1 MITKNLDSHV
11 TRNAFNEFLYTTMVK
26 FQQERD
32 LYPDDTVLG
41 VKRKNMEVRIDSVT
55 KFSSEWDSFPL
66 DGLYRSR
73 EDNSAFEATTDAIF
87 DIASS
92 FYFVR

>member
-1 MITKNLDSHV
+1 MKQSDNHI
-11 TRNAFNEFLYTTMVK
+11 TRNAFYEFLYTTMVE
-26 FQQERD
+26 FLQERD
-32 LYPDDTVLG
+32 LYPDETVLG
-41 VKRKNMEVRIDSVT
+41 VNRKNMEVRIDSVT
-55 KFSSEWDSFPL
+55 KFSSEWDSFPV

-73 EDNSAFEATTDAIF
+73 EDNSAFEANTDAIF